1 MKITRSVGMILLA
14 AYLILVGVLALF
26 AVQFSG
32 ADTLVGILA
41 LAAGVVLLLQLPR
54 GRWTQNLGII
64 LLAIWLILEGLLGL
78 FGFHFSAEGTVL
90 GIIAIVAGAILLFR
104 LPRGGLSRNLG
115 IVLLAIWLILEGVL
129 SLFGFSFTSEDIVLG
144 ILAIVA
150 GVLIL
155 FER

>member
-1 MKITRSVGMILLA
+1 MKITRSIGMILLA
-14 AYLILVGVLALF
+14 AYLILVGILALF
-26 AVQFSG
+26 NIQFSG

-41 LAAGVVLLLQLPR
+41 LAAGIVLLVQLPR
-54 GRWTQNLGII
+54 GRWTRNLGII

-78 FGFHFSAEGTVL
+78 FGFHFSGEGIVL

-104 LPRGGLSRNLG
+104 LPRGRLSRNLG
-115 IVLLAIWLILEGVL
+115 IILLSIWLILEGLL
-129 SLFGFSFTSEDIVLG
+129 SLFGFSFASEGIVLG
-144 ILAIVA
+144 ILAIAA